1 MTRLKEL
8 SFGFLAGNGL
18 AQTVRLAAR
27 AEELGFGT
35 LWIAEDYFYGGAF
48 ATATACAAVT
58 SRIRIGIGVINPY
71 TRHPALTAMEAGA
84 LDAASAGRLVLGVG
98 ASNRRWMQEMMGIP
112 FVQPVPA
119 MREMITIIRRMLAGE
134 RLTYQGKLFQV
145 NNVHLEFEPY
155 RKEIPI
161 HLGVKGED
169 TLALA
174 GRLADGVLLSILS
187 SPPYCRWA
195 IERIRVGA
203 TRAGRTLESFETAAY
218 LLVSADH
225 DRMVARARVQP
236 VIAKYLGL
244 HGEHTIMLRAGLSP
258 AEIRPFREAF
268 LKGQSHSA
276 AHLVDDRLIDLFS
289 AAGTPA
295 ECAAALQR
303 WVEAGI
309 DRICAFEIPGYPTE
323 AQLEIIAREVA
334 PLIL

>member
-1 MTRLKEL
+1 MAKLKEL
-8 SFGFLAGNGL
+8 SFGFLAGNEL
-18 AQTVRLAAR
+18 AQIVRLAAR

-84 LDAASAGRLVLGVG
+84 LDAAAQGRLVLGVG
-98 ASNRRWMQEMMGIP
+98 ASNKRWMQDMMGIP
-112 FVQPVPA
+112 FVQPVAA
-119 MREMITIIRRMLAGE
+119 MREMITIIRRLLTGE
-134 RLTYQGKLFQV
+134 RVSYSGKMFQV
-145 NNVHLEFEPY
+145 NNAHLEFEPY

-195 IERIRVGA
+195 IEQIRVAGA
-203 TRAGRTLESFETAAY
+203 KAGRSLESFETAAY

-225 DRMVARARVQP
+225 DRSRARDRVRP

-244 HGEHTIMLRAGLSP
+244 HGEHRIMLEAGLTP
-258 AEIRPFREAF
+258 AEIHPFRAAF
-268 LKGQSHSA
+268 LKGESQSVA
-276 AHLVDDRLIDLFS
+276 NLVDDRLIDLFS

-295 ECAAALQR
+295 DCAESMQR
-303 WVEAGI
+303 WVDAGV
-309 DRICAFEIPGYPTE
+309 DRICAFEIPGHPTE
-323 AQLEIIAREVA
+323 VQLETIARDVA

>member
-1 MTRLKEL
+1 MTKLKEL

-18 AQTVRLAAR
+18 RETVRLAAR

-48 ATATACAAVT
+48 ATATACAAAT
-58 SRIRIGIGVINPY
+58 NRIRIGIGVINPY
-71 TRHPALTAMEAGA
+71 TRHPALTAMEAAA
-84 LDAASAGRLVLGVG
+84 LDAACEGRLVLGVG
-98 ASNRRWMQEMMGIP
+98 ASNKRWMQEMMGIP

-119 MREMITIIRRMLAGE
+119 MREMIAIIRKMVAGE
-134 RLTYQGKLFQV
+134 RVTYAGKLFQV
-145 NNVHLEFEPY
+145 NNVHLEFAPY
-155 RKEIPI
+155 RSEIPI

-195 IERIRVGA
+195 GARIREGA
-203 TRAGRTLESFETAAY
+203 EKAERSLDGFETATY
-218 LLVSADH
+218 LLVSADA
-225 DRMVARARVQP
+225 DREVARERVRP

-244 HGEHTIMLRAGLSP
+244 HGEHTIMLEAGLTP
-258 AEIRPFREAF
+258 DEIRPFREAF
-268 LKGQSHSA
+268 LKGQSHTVT
-276 AHLVDDRLIDLFS
+276 HLVDDRLIDLFT

-295 ECAAALQR
+295 DCARAIQR
-303 WVEAGI
+303 WVDAGI
-309 DRICAFEIPGYPTE
+309 DRICAFEIPGHPTE
-323 AQLEIIAREVA
+323 PQLEILARQVA